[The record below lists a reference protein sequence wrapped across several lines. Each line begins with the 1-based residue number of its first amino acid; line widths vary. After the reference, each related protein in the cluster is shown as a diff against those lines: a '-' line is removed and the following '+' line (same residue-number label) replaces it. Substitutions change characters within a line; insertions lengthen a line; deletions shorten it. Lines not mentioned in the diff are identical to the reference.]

1 MSGHSKWATIK
12 RKKAKTDNQRGK
24 LFTKLAKEII
34 VAAKQG
40 GADPDGNMRLKAAI
54 QRAKE
59 ANIPNDNIQ
68 RAVQKGAGSA
78 GGDNY
83 EEIIYEGYGPS
94 GVAVMIEILTDNR
107 NRTAGEVRHLFSRN
121 GGNLGESGCVSWMFD
136 KKGLIVVEK
145 KDTLLEDDLLMA
157 ALDAGAE
164 DMKTEE
170 DSYEIYTAPQDL
182 DSVKESLLG
191 QGIALADAEVTM
203 MPQTTVSLT
212 GKEAEQMIRLMDA
225 LEDHDDVQD
234 VYANFDI
241 DD

>member
-83 EEIIYEGYGPS
+83 EEILYEGYGPS

-145 KDTLLEDDLLMA
+145 KDTLQEDDLLMA

-191 QGIALADAEVTM
+191 QGIAVADAEVTM
-203 MPQTTVSLT
+203 VPQTTVSLA